1 MKKIIFSAICVLALA
16 TSCKKETVEGPQGPA
31 GTNGTNGTNGS
42 GTTGTI
48 IGKIKQYDQY
58 GTPYTTGL
66 NTTTISVESTTNT
79 TITDAAGN
87 FTVSNLA
94 PGIYDIDILKPNCG
108 MRKYQQI
115 TFPGNG
121 TLYIDE
127 SISDKATFTFTGG
140 YVKDT
145 VISSSTSIRVNLT
158 YASSVKS
165 RNGIVLYSSSNA
177 IDPTNPAS
185 YDSYQTMILG
195 ANTTSLANNASAGAT
210 FFNPFPSGST
220 FYAKV
225 YPNTYTN
232 AGYYDYALGKQVF
245 TGVGTPLPTT
255 FTLTM
260 P

>member
-1 MKKIIFSAICVLALA
+1 MKKIILSALCIVALA
-16 TSCKKETVEGPQGPA
+16 SCKKETIEGPQGPA
-31 GTNGTNGTNGS
+31 GTNGTNGTNGT

-58 GTPYTTGL
+58 GTPYNTGL
-66 NTTTISVESTTNT
+66 NTTTVSVDATTNSTT
-79 TITDAAGN
+79 TDAAGN
-87 FTVSNLA
+87 FTITNLA
-94 PGIYDIDILKPNCG
+94 PGIYDLSLLKPNCG
-108 MRKYQQI
+108 LRKYQQI

-127 SISDKATFTFTGG
+127 SVSDKATFTFNAG

-145 VISSSTSIRVNLT
+145 VISSSTSIRVNLAYT
-158 YASSVKS
+158 PITKS
-165 RNGIVLYSSSNA
+165 RNAIIIYSSTNA
-177 IDPTNPAS
+177 IDPTNPAT
-185 YDSYQTMILG
+185 YDSYQTIILS
-195 ANTTSLANNASAGAT
+195 ANTSSTANNASTGAT
-210 FFNPFPSGST
+210 FFNSFPSGST

-225 YPNTYTN
+225 YPNTFTSG
-232 AGYYDYALGKQVF
+232 GYYDYALGKQVF